1 MSMKLLLAL
10 AGAALIVLGT
20 LAAVAVVSGPSPR
33 LPVPWEGARTQVRAH
48 GGGLGEVELDTTA
61 PYVAYT
67 LVLFNNTLIPGNF
80 LALNGLSPVAVAY
93 DSGKGELFVANQ
105 HSDTVSVISDATNT
119 VVATI
124 PAGAVPKGPPYGSGN
139 GSGKEGGVGTERGAD
154 NANMMS
160 DATTTT
166 VARD

>member
-124 PAGAVPKGPPYGSGN
+124 PAGPGPKGPPDGGGEEN
-139 GSGKEGGVGTERGAD
+139 GIGEEGGTTEGGD
-154 NANMMS
+154 NGGVVFDGRSA
-160 DATTTT
+160 
-166 VARD
+166 

>member
-33 LPVPWEGARTQVRAH
+33 LPVRWEGARTQVRAH

-124 PAGAVPKGPPYGSGN
+124 PAGSVLHGAVYGSAEEN
-139 GSGKEGGVGTERGAD
+139 GRGAD
-154 NANMMS
+154 RGRMEVS
-160 DATTTT
+160 D
-166 VARD
+166 VA